1 VAADRRVVVTGL
13 GVVAPTGIGAAPF
26 WEACLAGRSGART
39 ITRFDASRLASQM
52 ACEVDFDPV
61 ALGLDEYERT
71 GLDLHA
77 QFAVAAAIEAV
88 ADAGLDLPSGGGAGG
103 LDPDRAGVFLGC
115 AEGPATIVEPVWVDV
130 SDAGRRPV
138 ERDALPPHFL
148 DGLVANAAPTAIAAR
163 FGLHGP
169 TLVVSDACSSA
180 MDAAELGFNA
190 IRAGRCDVVLV
201 GGADSPVTDMAVA
214 CYTASGATSTRNDDP
229 ATASRPFDLDRDGFV
244 VGEGSAV
251 LVLEEAE
258 HAAARGA
265 TPYAE
270 VRAVVSRGNGYHMV
284 SLPADGVMLGGV
296 MQTAMAQSGIGPA
309 DVGYVNAHGTS
320 TPSNDRHETAA
331 IKRAFGDLAHRLP
344 VSSTKSMIG
353 HTQGA
358 ASAHQMAVLCLSLR
372 DQRIHPTINLTT
384 PDPVCDLD
392 YVTEGA
398 RDVALT
404 HVMGNACGFGGI
416 TSSIVLARP
425 GLDLPG
431 GGR

>member
-1 VAADRRVVVTGL
+1 MPALIVGPPQRRVVVTGL
-13 GVVAPTGIGAAPF
+13 GVVAPTGIGVEPF
-26 WEACLAGRSGART
+26 WQACLAGRSGAAL
-39 ITRFDASRLASQM
+39 ITRFDASQMASQM
-52 ACEVDFDPV
+52 ACEVDLDPV
-61 ALGLDEYERT
+61 AAGLTTYERT
-71 GLDLHA
+71 ALDLHA
-77 QFAVAAAIEAV
+77 QFALVAAIEAV
-88 ADAGLDLPSGGGAGG
+88 ADAGLGAA
-103 LDPDRAGVFLGC
+103 LDAGSVAADRVGVFVGC
-115 AEGPATIVEPVWVDV
+115 AEGPAHTVEPVWAAATDG
-130 SDAGRRPV
+130 GRRPM
-138 ERDALPPHFL
+138 EREAVDHAFL
-148 DGLVANAAPTAIAAR
+148 SGIAANAAPVSIAAR

-169 TLVVSDACSSA
+169 ALVVSDACSSA
-180 MDAAELGFNA
+180 MDAAELGLNA
-190 IRAGRCDVVLV
+190 IRAGRCDAVLV
-201 GGADSPVTDMAVA
+201 GGADSPITDMAVA

-244 VGEGSAV
+244 VGEGAAV

-265 TPYAE
+265 TAYAE
-270 VRAVVSRGNGYHMV
+270 VTAVVSRGNGYHMV

-296 MQTAMAQSGIGPA
+296 MREAMDRSGIGPS

-331 IKRAFGDLAHRLP
+331 IKRAFGDRAGDVP

-372 DQRIHPTINLTT
+372 DQRIHPTINHTT

-416 TSSIVLARP
+416 TSSLVLAQP
-425 GLDLPG
+425 GLDP
-431 GGR
+431 